1 MFKIFMY
8 SVFNF
13 SLRIFRN
20 LTYAQYL
27 RDKQVYNF
35 ESWFTQICLCVWKW
49 ILMSIKKKHML
60 FILKNLFSV
69 TILMVI
75 LPILKK
81 IYFVIFLSTSFN
93 VWVIVHRSEL
103 SFIFYAF
110 LVNWVC
116 LIERREYLGLP
127 ELSIKHIFFVS
138 VEHVLQKFTPAD
150 SAQEFQN
157 GRKRWAIVNLIC
169 SIFNFVGY

>member
-1 MFKIFMY
+1 MLFLLCFDIWFSLMFKIFMY

-49 ILMSIKKKHML
+49 ILMSIKKNHML

-75 LPILKK
+75 VPILKK

-103 SFIFYAF
+103 SFIYWRFF
-110 LVNWVC
+110 GQLGVFDWTTRVPRVVN
-116 LIERREYLGLP
+116 
-127 ELSIKHIFFVS
+127 KTHIF
-138 VEHVLQKFTPAD
+138 
-150 SAQEFQN
+150 
-157 GRKRWAIVNLIC
+157 C
-169 SIFNFVGY
+169 

>member
-1 MFKIFMY
+1 MFKIFMHL
-8 SVFNF
+8 VFNF

-35 ESWFTQICLCVWKW
+35 EGWFKQICLCVWKW
-49 ILMSIKKKHML
+49 IFMSIKKKHML

-75 LPILKK
+75 VPILKK

-103 SFIFYAF
+103 SFIYWRFFGQLGVFDWTTRVPRVARV
-110 LVNWVC
+110 VN
-116 LIERREYLGLP
+116 
-127 ELSIKHIFFVS
+127 KTHIFCYCWTRITKIYS
-138 VEHVLQKFTPAD
+138 C
-150 SAQEFQN
+150 
-157 GRKRWAIVNLIC
+157 W
-169 SIFNFVGY
+169 

>member
-1 MFKIFMY
+1 MY

-69 TILMVI
+69 TIYGHCANFE
-75 LPILKK
+75 KN
-81 IYFVIFLSTSFN
+81 IFCHFCPLHLTYELLF
-93 VWVIVHRSEL
+93 IDRSYR
-103 SFIFYAF
+103 SFIDAF

-116 LIERREYLGLP
+116 LIEQREYLGLP

-157 GRKRWAIVNLIC
+157 GRKR
-169 SIFNFVGY
+169 